1 MPQFCDEFCTV
12 DDYNLQL
19 SGLVLP
25 SHNADPLQAIRSGNY
40 PVMDKDHILV
50 LNWNRQTIPLLRQLA
65 LTRSEQQGVAAKHS
79 VAKKH
84 NFGKSKGMF
93 LADK

>member
-1 MPQFCDEFCTV
+1 MAVNLTAYIIHAWSSMPSVRLSVCM
-12 DDYNLQL
+12 LQ
-19 SGLVLP
+19 S
-25 SHNADPLQAIRSGNY
+25 IRSGNY

-65 LTRSEQQGVAAKHS
+65 LTRTEQQGSAQKHS
-79 VAKKH
+79 VARKH
-84 NFGKSKGMF
+84 KIQKSKGMF

>member
-1 MPQFCDEFCTV
+1 
-12 DDYNLQL
+12 
-19 SGLVLP
+19 
-25 SHNADPLQAIRSGNY
+25 
-40 PVMDKDHILV
+40 MDKDHILV

>member
-1 MPQFCDEFCTV
+1 M
-12 DDYNLQL
+12 
-19 SGLVLP
+19 S
-25 SHNADPLQAIRSGNY
+25 AAQAIRSGNY

-65 LTRSEQQGVAAKHS
+65 LATTQQAGEAQKES
-79 VAKKH
+79 VAHKH
-84 NFGKSKGMF
+84 QLKHTQSKF

>member
-1 MPQFCDEFCTV
+1 M
-12 DDYNLQL
+12 
-19 SGLVLP
+19 
-25 SHNADPLQAIRSGNY
+25 QAIRSGNY

-65 LTRSEQQGVAAKHS
+65 LTRSEQQGAAARDS

-84 NFGKSKGMF
+84 KLSWQSKGMF

>member
-1 MPQFCDEFCTV
+1 M
-12 DDYNLQL
+12 LQ
-19 SGLVLP
+19 S
-25 SHNADPLQAIRSGNY
+25 IRSGNY

-65 LTRSEQQGVAAKHS
+65 LTRTEQQGTAQKHS
-79 VAKKH
+79 AASKH
-84 NFGKSKGMF
+84 KIQKSKSMF

>member
-1 MPQFCDEFCTV
+1 M
-12 DDYNLQL
+12 L
-19 SGLVLP
+19 
-25 SHNADPLQAIRSGNY
+25 LQAIRSGNY

-65 LTRSEQQGVAAKHS
+65 LTRSEQQGAAKKDS
-79 VAKKH
+79 VARKH
-84 NFGKSKGMF
+84 KFGKSKGLF

>member
-1 MPQFCDEFCTV
+1 MSVCT
-12 DDYNLQL
+12 LQ
-19 SGLVLP
+19 S
-25 SHNADPLQAIRSGNY
+25 IRSGNY

-65 LTRSEQQGVAAKHS
+65 LIRTEKQGSAQKHS
-79 VAKKH
+79 VASKH
-84 NFGKSKGMF
+84 KIQKSKGMF